1 MVRVWFEA
9 GVWCCVCVCVEVDM
23 YTNGLYTLACLDYI
37 SFNSTTSYLFS
48 SHPVIQGAVMCV
60 WGGVCVLY
68 VLVCMCCVCSVYV
81 LGVCCMC
88 LCVCAYVC
96 TCIFQ

>member
-1 MVRVWFEA
+1 M
-9 GVWCCVCVCVEVDM
+9 CCVCVCVEVDM

-60 WGGVCVLY
+60 GGGCACCMCLCVCMCVCAVCAVCMCWVCVLY
-68 VLVCMCCVCSVYV
+68 VLV
-81 LGVCCMC
+81 
-88 LCVCAYVC
+88 CVCAYVC